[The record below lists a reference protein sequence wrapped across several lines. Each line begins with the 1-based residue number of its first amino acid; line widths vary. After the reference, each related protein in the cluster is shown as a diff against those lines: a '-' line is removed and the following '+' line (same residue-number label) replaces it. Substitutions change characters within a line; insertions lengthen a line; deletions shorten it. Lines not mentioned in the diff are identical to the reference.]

1 MPTLGFDR
9 HLLPHYASDRGK
21 LAGRKE
27 DFERY
32 IKPNNEG
39 IRGNHRVYGGWTE
52 PSHLA
57 NFEASSETKA
67 RVAHLIY
74 KEKTAGL
81 EPEEKAELDDVM
93 QLEHL
98 MRLVKARAR
107 GPAS

>member
-1 MPTLGFDR
+1 MKAYEEIIEFM
-9 HLLPHYASDRGK
+9 A
-21 LAGRKE
+21 AGLS
-27 DFERY
+27 
-32 IKPNNEG
+32 
-39 IRGNHRVYGGWTE
+39 

-57 NFEASSETKA
+57 NFEASTETKA

-107 GPAS
+107 APAS